1 MAKAQ
6 KTQQFI
12 YKINSSL
19 LRQNNWDLKLSLS
32 DARKIPGVVV
42 SLADSQI
49 LTWINE
55 LNGTEDYDNSA
66 KKIKNEIKDIKKK
79 PNSTENKTKI
89 SEKYAELYNLQFKK
103 DYLCLINLIMIGQIK
118 GLRSMG

>member
-1 MAKAQ
+1 MIGVMAIGKST

-19 LRQNNWDLKLSLS
+19 LRQNNWDLKLPLS

-42 SLADSQI
+42 PLADSQI

-55 LNGTEDYDNSA
+55 LNGTEDYDNDA
-66 KKIKNEIKDIKKK
+66 K
-79 PNSTENKTKI
+79 
-89 SEKYAELYNLQFKK
+89 
-103 DYLCLINLIMIGQIK
+103 
-118 GLRSMG
+118 R

>member
-19 LRQNNWDLKLSLS
+19 LRQNNWDLKLPLS

-55 LNGTEDYDNSA
+55 LNGTENYDNDA
-66 KKIKNEIKDIKKK
+66 KKIKDEIKNIKKQ
-79 PNSTENKTKI
+79 PNSAENKTKI
-89 SEKYAELYNLQFKK
+89 SEKYSKLY
-103 DYLCLINLIMIGQIK
+103 
-118 GLRSMG
+118 

>member
-55 LNGTEDYDNSA
+55 LNGTENYDEAA
-66 KKIKNEIKDIKKK
+66 KEIKRKIKLIKKEK
-79 PNSTENKTKI
+79 TTPDNKTKI
-89 SEKYAELYNLQFKK
+89 
-103 DYLCLINLIMIGQIK
+103 I
-118 GLRSMG
+118 RSDV

>member
-1 MAKAQ
+1 MVRLAKQQ
-6 KTQQFI
+6 KTQQYI

-19 LRQNNWDLKLSLS
+19 LKQNNWELELSLS

-55 LNGTEDYDNSA
+55 LNGTEDYDSRA
-66 KKIKNEIKDIKKK
+66 K
-79 PNSTENKTKI
+79 
-89 SEKYAELYNLQFKK
+89 Q
-103 DYLCLINLIMIGQIK
+103 INH
-118 GLRSMG
+118 

>member
-19 LRQNNWDLKLSLS
+19 LKQNNWDLNLSLS

-55 LNGTEDYDNSA
+55 LNGTEDYDFKAKQIKKEIKEIKKQPNSA
-66 KKIKNEIKDIKKK
+66 
-79 PNSTENKTKI
+79 ENKEEVSTK
-89 SEKYAELYNLQFKK
+89 YK
-103 DYLCLINLIMIGQIK
+103 DL
-118 GLRSMG
+118 